1 MPTSEH
7 ESLIREKLGAALKAL
22 VNINPKDLTR
32 EAELGTKLSFTEA
45 LPSIERIIGLYKR
58 IETISF
64 DTVSYEALA
73 GVNSGATDALNLFKS
88 IQEFNPQ
95 QGPNP
100 NEARK
105 RIIDAARDQYGAHY
119 ARVSPV
125 LAFANQKEANFN
137 ELEQKARAALDS
149 VNKLA
154 AEITKKGKDLGN
166 SAEGILNNLQETAAK
181 LGAGQHSI
189 SFKLQSDEHK
199 IVARVWLGIT
209 IFAVAAGMYA
219 VWYFFLGPMKV
230 DVEKLTT
237 GQAIY
242 LVASRLMLFSIISF
256 IIYWAAKN
264 HGAHQHNYVI
274 NKHRQNALSTFQTFV
289 EAAGSDQSVKNAVL
303 LQAGHAIYG
312 QQCTGYSEGVSAP
325 ATPINFIEVVKNA
338 AGK

>member
-1 MPTSEH
+1 MPTSEN
-7 ESLIREKLGAALKAL
+7 ESIIRERLRAALKAL
-22 VNINPKDLTR
+22 ININSKDLTR
-32 EAELGTKLSFTEA
+32 EAELGTKLSFAEA
-45 LPSIERIIGLYKR
+45 LPSIERILNLYKR
-58 IETISF
+58 LEKISF
-64 DTVSYEALA
+64 DSVSYEALA
-73 GVNSGATDALNLFKS
+73 SVSGGADETLMLFKS
-88 IQEFNPQ
+88 IQDFNPQ

-105 RIIDAARDQYGAHY
+105 RLIDAARDQYGSHY

-125 LAFANQKEANFN
+125 LAFANQKETNFD
-137 ELEQKARAALDS
+137 EFAQKARAALDS

-154 AEITKKGKDLGN
+154 AEITQKGKSLEN
-166 SAEGILNNLQETAAK
+166 SAEGILKNLQEAAAK

-199 IVARVWLGIT
+199 VLAWVWLGIT
-209 IFAVAAGMYA
+209 ILSVVAGMYA
-219 VWYFFLGPMKV
+219 VWYLFLGPMKV
-230 DVEKLTT
+230 DVATLTP

-242 LVASRLMLFSIISF
+242 FVASRLMLFSIISF

-274 NKHRQNALSTFQTFV
+274 NKHRQNALATFQTFI

-303 LQAGHAIYG
+303 LQAGQAIYG